1 MGRIGR
7 GNLMGDESLSAS
19 AAALAWLGLV
29 DSGRYHDSWQQMSAF
44 ARGAI
49 SADDFVQKL
58 SDARGPLGQATSRK
72 LSRSTPAA
80 QVQGGPDGEYVVLE
94 FDSEFANGMAL
105 TERVTPVREA
115 DGSFRVSGYYLT

>member
-1 MGRIGR
+1 MG
-7 GNLMGDESLSAS
+7 NESLAAS

-29 DSGRYHDSWQQMSAF
+29 DSGKYRDSWRRMSAF

-58 SDARGPLGQATSRK
+58 ADARGPLGRARSRK
-72 LSRSTPAA
+72 LSRSTPMT

-94 FDSEFANGMAL
+94 FDSEFANGTAL
-105 TERVTPVREA
+105 TERV
-115 DGSFRVSGYYLT
+115 S

>member
-1 MGRIGR
+1 MDDD
-7 GNLMGDESLSAS
+7 LLSAS
-19 AAALAWLGLV
+19 AAALKWLRLV
-29 DSGRYHDSWQQMSAF
+29 DSGKYRDSWRQMSAF
-44 ARGAI
+44 ARGEI